1 LLEPRDALT
10 ECVPSSLAVRGL
22 KLGEF
27 QPAETYIDREGN
39 FGIVAAP
46 IKIAE
51 TKNSGTILFLI
62 ATPSMDT
69 LTF

>member
-1 LLEPRDALT
+1 MVASWTP
-10 ECVPSSLAVRGL
+10 
-22 KLGEF
+22 
-27 QPAETYIDREGN
+27 TYIDREGN

-46 IKIAE
+46 MKIAE
-51 TKNSGTILFLI
+51 TKNNGTILFPI